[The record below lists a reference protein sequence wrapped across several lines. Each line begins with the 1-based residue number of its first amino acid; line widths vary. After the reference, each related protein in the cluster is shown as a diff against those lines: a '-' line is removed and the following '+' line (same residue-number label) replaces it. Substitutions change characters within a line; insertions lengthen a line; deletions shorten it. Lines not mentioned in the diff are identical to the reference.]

1 MATSTPSTYCDVLTN
16 SGKRVTLTFTPDG
29 DGSVWVYTATAALG
43 GYSLDRFGP
52 DPLTDAGR
60 VKRSAI
66 ANLFT
71 LA

>member
-1 MATSTPSTYCDVLTN
+1 MATSIPTTYCDVLTN
-16 SGKRVTLTFTPDG
+16 GGKRVGLMLTPDG
-29 DGSVWVYTATAALG
+29 EGMVWVYTATAQVG